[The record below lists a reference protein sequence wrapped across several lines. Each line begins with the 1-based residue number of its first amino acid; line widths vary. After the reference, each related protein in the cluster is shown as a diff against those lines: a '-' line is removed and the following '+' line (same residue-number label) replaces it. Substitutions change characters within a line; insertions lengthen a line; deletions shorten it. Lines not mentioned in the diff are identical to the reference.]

1 METPYLGVCKNW
13 NENMEI
19 KREIEGIH
27 VGILRNSLPGL
38 GFSWV
43 REAGFFFFFS
53 ACQDF
58 FYESFKN
65 DATCQLFLQINF
77 EIYIY
82 TARLKVIINS
92 SIDI

>member
-43 REAGFFFFFS
+43 REAGLFFFFLLHVKI
-53 ACQDF
+53 F
-58 FYESFKN
+58 FYESFKH
-65 DATCQLFLQINF
+65 DATCQLFLQINLKYT
-77 EIYIY
+77 YIQHGQKW
-82 TARLKVIINS
+82 L
-92 SIDI
+92 